1 MVKEDTMSFY
11 DEYLRYNE
19 AEMDAVLNNTT
30 SEQIMKIVGKDRLTA
45 MDFLALLSP
54 AAEAHLEIMA
64 QKAHRL
70 TISQFGRVIVLYT
83 PMYLSD
89 YCTNK
94 CTYCGFN
101 VTNVFTRKKLTLEEV
116 EREAQAIA
124 ASGLK
129 HILILTGDAPSI
141 AGVSY
146 MKECVQILKKYF
158 SSIAI
163 EVYAM
168 EKDEYAELIDAGVES
183 MTIYQETYNALIYD
197 QLHLA
202 GPKKDYRYRLDA
214 PERACQAGIRSVNV
228 GALLGL
234 DHWRRDGFFT
244 GLHANYLQNK
254 YSGAEVS
261 ISLPRIRPTMGN
273 CETGHTVN
281 DKHMVQFMTAL
292 RLFMPRAGITLS
304 TRENAEFR
312 NHAIRLGVTKMSAGV
327 NTAVGGHI
335 ESQENSGQFA
345 ISDNRTVDQMYE
357 AILKL
362 GYQPVFKD
370 WHLL

>member
-1 MVKEDTMSFY
+1 MSFY
-11 DEYLRYNE
+11 DEYLLYSE
-19 AEMDAVLNNTT
+19 EKIDTVLENTT
-30 SEQIMKIVGKDRLTA
+30 ADQIVKIVGKDRLTA

-54 AAEAHLEIMA
+54 AAAEHLEIMA
-64 QKAHRL
+64 QKAYAL
-70 TISQFGRVIVLYT
+70 TVQQFGRVILLYT

-89 YCTNK
+89 YCTNN

-101 VTNVFTRKKLTLEEV
+101 ITNSFTRKQLTLDEV
-116 EREAQAIA
+116 EKEAQSIS

-129 HILILTGDAPSI
+129 HILILTGDAPKR

-146 MKECVQILKKYF
+146 MRDCVEVLKKYF
-158 SSIAI
+158 TSIAI
-163 EVYAM
+163 EVYALDK
-168 EKDEYAELIDAGVES
+168 EEYEELVTVGVES
-183 MTIYQETYNALIYD
+183 MTIYQETYNAVIYD
-197 QLHLA
+197 TLHLS

-234 DHWRRDGFFT
+234 DNWRKDGFFT

-254 YSGAEVS
+254 YSHMEIS
-261 ISLPRIRPTMGN
+261 ISLPRIRPTMGK
-273 CETGHTVN
+273 CEPGVTVN
-281 DKHMVQFMTAL
+281 DKEMVQMMTAF

-304 TRENAEFR
+304 TRETAQFR
-312 NHAIRLGVTKMSAGV
+312 NHAIKLGVTKMSAGV

-345 ISDNRTVDQMYE
+345 VSDERNVVQMCDAIS
-357 AILKL
+357 KL
-362 GYQPVFKD
+362 GYQPIFKD
-370 WHLL
+370 WQGL

>member
-1 MVKEDTMSFY
+1 MSFY
-11 DEYLRYNE
+11 DEYAAYSKIDI
-19 AEMDAVLNNTT
+19 DAVVISTT
-30 SEQIMKIVGKDRLTA
+30 SEQVIKIVGKDRLTV

-54 AAEAHLEIMA
+54 AAEEHLEIIA
-64 QKAHRL
+64 QKAYQL
-70 TISQFGRVIVLYT
+70 TVQQFGRVILLYT

-89 YCTNK
+89 YCTNN

-101 VTNVFTRKKLTLEEV
+101 ITNVFTRKQLTLEEV
-116 EREAQAIA
+116 EREAQSIT

-129 HILILTGDAPSI
+129 HILILTGDAPKI

-146 MKECVQILKKYF
+146 MKDCVGILKKYF
-158 SSIAI
+158 ASIAI

-168 EKDEYAELIDAGVES
+168 EKTEYQSLIQAGVES
-183 MTIYQETYNALIYD
+183 MTIYQETYNPRIYD
-197 QLHLA
+197 QLHVA
-202 GPKKDYRYRLDA
+202 GPKKDYYYRLDA

-234 DHWRRDGFFT
+234 DQWRRDGFFA

-254 YSGAEVS
+254 YSDVEVS

-273 CETGHTVN
+273 CETGLTVN
-281 DKHMVQFMTAL
+281 DKNMVQMMTAF

-312 NHAIRLGVTKMSAGV
+312 NHAIKLGVTKMSAGV

-345 ISDNRTVDQMYE
+345 ISDSRSVAQMCE

-370 WHLL
+370 WQAIW